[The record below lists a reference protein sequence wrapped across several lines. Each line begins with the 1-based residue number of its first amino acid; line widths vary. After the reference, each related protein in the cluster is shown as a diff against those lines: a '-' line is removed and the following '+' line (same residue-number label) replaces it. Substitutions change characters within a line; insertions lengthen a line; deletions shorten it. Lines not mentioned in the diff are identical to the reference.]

1 MIANITVNSNYTT
14 LLSAGAG
21 VRLANVGMYFCN
33 NSNRPNVISI
43 YALSADAQPSKSNV
57 LAYNIS
63 VPPSETFYF
72 GQEKFI
78 LDEGE
83 RLVAKVG
90 VGSMTSTMTFMGIGE
105 AAYSSGATAR
115 AVPYNGGIVGVVVV
129 NGGSGY
135 TSAPSVSFIGGGG
148 ADAAATAQIS
158 ASGEVDSI
166 IITDEGSGYSAAPE
180 VEIT

>member
-63 VPPSETFYF
+63 VPPSETF
-72 GQEKFI
+72 I
-78 LDEGE
+78 
-83 RLVAKVG
+83 
-90 VGSMTSTMTFMGIGE
+90 
-105 AAYSSGATAR
+105 SGRKSLFLTR
-115 AVPYNGGIVGVVVV
+115 E
-129 NGGSGY
+129 
-135 TSAPSVSFIGGGG
+135 SALSLKLASV
-148 ADAAATAQIS
+148 Q
-158 ASGEVDSI
+158 
-166 IITDEGSGYSAAPE
+166 
-180 VEIT
+180 